1 MSDALS
7 VLLQLPEHDYS
18 WLAQFFS
25 LVFLPFAHEDLAIIF
40 GAYVV
45 VNDIMPVGLVA
56 LCIYGGMVA
65 SDFVLYG
72 IGAGARYLPWLT
84 RFAVDDRVRG
94 FAEAFKRNLFGLVA
108 LARVVPGVVFVAFV
122 ACGWTRVPLAR
133 FTVASLVVSALYLPL
148 MLCIVVFF
156 GDALEN
162 RVGLWTWPFLI
173 CVLVAIGFVRRRVF
187 TLQEPPGAAGGDRAN
202 PAAAAA
208 GNGRHA
214 TPAAERIP
222 LGLFYLPLI
231 LAWIGFAVRY
241 RSLTLPTVANPY
253 RPAGGLWGE
262 SKSDYFLD
270 VAASERRWIA
280 DFVTVTRSSGSRT
293 LYSDLDRAREA
304 LCAAGLAFPLIAKP
318 DVGRYGICRVAD
330 VAELREYLQHFQA
343 GEKLML
349 QRLVPHAG
357 KAAVLYARLPGAPR
371 GRLLS
376 LTLRAD
382 GRCREGRRHITP
394 RLEARLDAVA
404 RSMREFH
411 YGRFELRFA
420 SIDALERG
428 EDFAI
433 VDICGVGGVL
443 ERAWNPAM
451 PLTEIYRRLI
461 DRQRIMFLIGE
472 KNRAR
477 GFEPAGC
484 ADVLRSLLRHKDFSR
499 RYAASA

>member
-7 VLLQLPEHDYS
+7 VLLHLPEPDHS

-25 LVFLPFAHEDLAIIF
+25 LLVLPFAHEDLAILF

-45 VNDIMPVGLVA
+45 VNDIMPIGLVA
-56 LCIYGGMVA
+56 LGIYGGMVA

-72 IGAGARYLPWLT
+72 IGAGARHVPWLT

-108 LARVVPGVVFVAFV
+108 LARVVPGVVFVAFI
-122 ACGWTRVPLAR
+122 ACGWTRVSLAR
-133 FTVASLVVSALYLPL
+133 FTIASLVVSALYLPL

-173 CVLVAIGFVRRRVF
+173 CVLVAIGFVRRRVLTF
-187 TLQEPPGAAGGDRAN
+187 QEPSGAGADRSMPAVAAGK
-202 PAAAAA
+202 
-208 GNGRHA
+208 GRHS

-231 LAWIGFAVRY
+231 LAWLGFAVRH
-241 RSLTLPTVANPY
+241 RSLTLPTVANPCH
-253 RPAGGLWGE
+253 PNGGLWGE
-262 SKSDYFLD
+262 SKSGYLLD
-270 VAASERRWIA
+270 IAAGERRWIA
-280 DFVTVTRSSGSRT
+280 DFVTVTRSSGART
-293 LYSDLDRAREA
+293 LYADLDRAREA
-304 LCAAGLAFPLIAKP
+304 LCAAGLAFPLVARP
-318 DVGRYGICRVAD
+318 DVGRHRICRLAD
-330 VAELREYLQHFQA
+330 VAELREYLRHFQA

-349 QRLVPHAG
+349 QRFMPYPG

-382 GRCREGRRHITP
+382 GCCRDGRRHITP
-394 RLEARLDAVA
+394 KLEARLDAVA
-404 RSMREFH
+404 RGMREFH
-411 YGRFELRFA
+411 YGRFELRFV
-420 SIDALERG
+420 SIEALERG
-428 EDFAI
+428 EGFSI
-433 VDICGVGGVL
+433 VDVCGVGGVL

-451 PLTEIYRRLI
+451 PLAEIYRRLI

-477 GFEPAGC
+477 GFAPVGC
-484 ADVLRSLLRHKDFSR
+484 ADVLKSLLRHKELGR
-499 RYAASA
+499 RHPASA